1 MLNLVEMVGAKGV
14 ILGVGV
20 VIAGLVL
27 GIIYFGS
34 VRSGDVTDEVNLK
47 EGGEVGV
54 PPIDVAAPV
63 DTETATFA
71 LG

>member
-34 VRSGDVTDEVNLK
+34 VG
-47 EGGEVGV
+47 
-54 PPIDVAAPV
+54 
-63 DTETATFA
+63 
-71 LG
+71 